1 MFARFTDSARH
12 AFVTAGVLALE
23 AGHGRLGTDM
33 LLLALAE
40 TRPFSLDSFTATAAS
55 LRERL
60 ELRDTRA
67 LLAGLGISL
76 DDVRQ
81 RTLPGVGEWRLTRHR
96 LRPLRVVLYGPR
108 GEIALTGGARK
119 VVEVALWRPGAVTGE
134 SLLWGLL
141 ADGGNGAARHLQGAG
156 VNVRALVNEVRM
168 PTRP

>member
-1 MFARFTDSARH
+1 MFARFTDTARH

-23 AGHGRLGTDM
+23 AGHRRLGTDM

-40 TRPFSLDSFTATAAS
+40 TRPFELTSFTATAAS

-60 ELRDTRA
+60 DLRDTRA

-76 DDVRQ
+76 DEVRG
-81 RTLPGVGEWRLTRHR
+81 RALPGVGEWRLARHR
-96 LRPLRVVLYGPR
+96 LRPLHVVLYGPR

-119 VVEVALWRPGAVTGE
+119 VVEVAMWRPGAVTGE

-141 ADGGNGAARHLQGAG
+141 ADGDNGAARHLQGAG
-156 VNVRALVNEVRM
+156 VNVRALVSEVGM
-168 PTRP
+168 PTRS